1 VCARGALSASQ
12 DRRREQPSYRG
23 CIASFCP
30 RPIAGG
36 RATPEVRDGRAC
48 PQRTAIVTSSGSMC
62 ACGRG
67 GLSFDLAASIL
78 SHVSESGATWGEH
91 HAKRPYRY
99 RYRTAGLRRID
110 THDQWKTRTRYHPPC
125 AQYVLATY
133 SVTPTVRARRPRP
146 SGRTLATDGELDVL
160 LCHALFTESRRLRH
174 DHWMEK
180 AWKGGG
186 QCLVG
191 ERVRGRSMGSAAG
204 SCAAFVFILVGG
216 LGMQRSHV
224 CNWWGSALVRLST
237 LPLPLTAA
245 SPTARR
251 TEQN

>member
-1 VCARGALSASQ
+1 MVASLASVPDPPPAAARLRRCATAGRVRNAPPSSHLQVRCVPADVAGCHSTWPHRSSHTSPSLGLPGGSIMPSVRIDIGIAPPGRAALIPTTSGRQGRDITPPALSMYSLRTVSPPQCELGDHVPADEHSQLMASWMCCSATHCS
-12 DRRREQPSYRG
+12 PNRG
-23 CIASFCP
+23 VY
-30 RPIAGG
+30 
-36 RATPEVRDGRAC
+36 ATTTG
-48 PQRTAIVTSSGSMC
+48 
-62 ACGRG
+62 
-67 GLSFDLAASIL
+67 
-78 SHVSESGATWGEH
+78 
-91 HAKRPYRY
+91 
-99 RYRTAGLRRID
+99 
-110 THDQWKTRTRYHPPC
+110 WKK
-125 AQYVLATY
+125 
-133 SVTPTVRARRPRP
+133 AR
-146 SGRTLATDGELDVL
+146 
-160 LCHALFTESRRLRH
+160 
-174 DHWMEK
+174 
-180 AWKGGG
+180 KGGG